1 MSPFTQF
8 WVVLGTVLC
17 LMELF
22 LPTAFVE
29 STLGVSAF
37 VVALLSLIVPQFSL
51 QVLLWMILSLIFIF
65 LLRRFAPKQTPYT
78 LVEST
83 EARTITAIEP
93 GQTGRVI
100 YEGNSWQAR
109 CEDDRLAIAVDQPVV
124 VLRRKGN
131 TLFVLPESEL
141 TA

>member
-1 MSPFTQF
+1 MSLPLF

-29 STLGVSAF
+29 STLGLSAF

-51 QVLLWMILSLIFIF
+51 QALLWMIFSLIFIF
-65 LLRRFAPKQTPYT
+65 LLRRFAPKRTPYT

-83 EARTITAIEP
+83 EARTLTTIEP
-93 GQTGRVI
+93 GQAGRVI

-109 CEDDRLAIAVDQPVV
+109 CEDNRIAIAVDQPVV

-141 TA
+141 TS

>member
-1 MSPFTQF
+1 MNLPLF
-8 WVVLGTVLC
+8 WVVLGAVLC

-51 QVLLWMILSLIFIF
+51 QVLLWMIFSLIFIV
-65 LLRRFAPKQTPYT
+65 LLRRFVPKRTPYT
-78 LVEST
+78 LAEST
-83 EARTITAIEP
+83 EARTLTAIEP

-109 CEDDRLAIAVDQPVV
+109 CEDARLAIAIDQPVV
-124 VLRRKGN
+124 VLHRKGN

-141 TA
+141 TP